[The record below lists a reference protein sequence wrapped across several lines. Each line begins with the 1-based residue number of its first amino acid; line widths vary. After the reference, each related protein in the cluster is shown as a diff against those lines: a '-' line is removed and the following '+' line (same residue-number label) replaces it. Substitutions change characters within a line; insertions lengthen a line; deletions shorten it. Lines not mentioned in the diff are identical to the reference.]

1 MSILFRLVLFLIIV
15 LSHDEAYALGASAP
29 ISASNGVIS
38 CPTCTT
44 SASNY
49 TTNSVIYGTGSG
61 KATAGVTVNGTATK
75 KYLQQVSSGAPTMEQ
90 IAIGDLGTFSSS
102 DLAGRLSD
110 ESGTGG
116 TVVYSTEPSI
126 SNITLTGTVTLPSGA
141 VDAIGEI
148 ATGIKSGGVNAAKV
162 VTTTSSALTA
172 NNCAK
177 WDSDGNLI
185 DAGTT
190 CGGTSITPLTSFS
203 SLTPVTVTTTQA
215 VYLSLAGDV
224 STTESEVQTPI
235 KNASTLGNLQCVANA
250 GTTSA
255 ITAVVGTGA
264 CGSTINYTS
273 KAQVIMSTSANT
285 TGTSSGTTS
294 VTAGNCAVVK
304 LTVSTTDAD
313 AASVHCSLERT
324 A

>member
-1 MSILFRLVLFLIIV
+1 MSILFRLALFLIVV

-29 ISASNGVIS
+29 ITASNGVIR

-44 SASNY
+44 AASDY
-49 TTNSVIYGTGSG
+49 TTNSVVYGTGSG
-61 KATAGVTVNGTATK
+61 KATAGVTVNGTETK

-90 IAIGDLGTFSSS
+90 IAIGDLGIFSSS

-110 ESGTGG
+110 ESGTGN
-116 TVVYSTEPSI
+116 VVYNTGPSI
-126 SNITLTGTVTLPSGA
+126 SNITLTGTAALPSGA

-148 ATGIKSGGVNAAKV
+148 ANDIKSGGSSAVKI
-162 VTTTSSALTA
+162 VTTLNSPLTQ

-177 WDSDGNLI
+177 WDSNGNLV

-203 SLTPVTVTTTQA
+203 SLTPVTVTVADA
-215 VYLSLAGDV
+215 VYMSLAGDV
-224 STTESEVQTPI
+224 STTEAEVQTPI

-264 CGSTINYTS
+264 CGSTITYTGG
-273 KAQVIMSTSANT
+273 KAQVIMDTSANT
-285 TGTSSGTTS
+285 IGTSSGTTS

-304 LTVSTTDAD
+304 LTVSTLNAT
-313 AASVHCSLERT
+313 AASIHCSLERT